1 MILVDEPPIAS
12 ASEVFRSMFENVA
25 GSEGSFW
32 IGTPF
37 SSTKRR
43 RRRPAVEPE
52 PKISEWISPRLELL
66 RLDEPGADALDDRTN
81 SPLLLVGT
89 WGSWAAFNARVGL
102 DEEAYRIG
110 DESPGGAL
118 GVLST
123 IDGCFSGE
131 LIFMLALPVGAAAGD
146 ERKNKGD
153 EYGTFWRAAC
163 GVPCDWACCDRRGA
177 GEDIFADVNECLS
190 RSYGF
195 RGTWK
200 QERRVKRVAKINL
213 LRPPRK

>member
-110 DESPGGAL
+110 DESAL
-118 GVLST
+118 VSHMKEIREDCHT
-123 IDGCFSGE
+123 TWWCS
-131 LIFMLALPVGAAAGD
+131 
-146 ERKNKGD
+146 R
-153 EYGTFWRAAC
+153 GTVYHRWLFQWRADIHV
-163 GVPCDWACCDRRGA
+163 GVASRG
-177 GEDIFADVNECLS
+177 S
-190 RSYGF
+190 R
-195 RGTWK
+195 W
-200 QERRVKRVAKINL
+200 
-213 LRPPRK
+213 